1 MTLDEAILHSEEK
14 AEQLCGKCAEEHAQL
29 AEWLKELKIRRE
41 TVDAEPVRHGH
52 WIEQEVGNLD
62 TYYTC
67 SACKEDFCLIEGEPS
82 DNLWNYCPNCGA
94 KMDGE

>member
-41 TVDAEPVRHGH
+41 TIEAEPVRHGH
-52 WIEQEVGNLD
+52 WEIHQDAVGN
-62 TYYTC
+62 TYYECSYCHTTWWEIKSKDDYC
-67 SACKEDFCLIEGEPS
+67 SAC
-82 DNLWNYCPNCGA
+82 GA
-94 KMDGE
+94 RMDGE